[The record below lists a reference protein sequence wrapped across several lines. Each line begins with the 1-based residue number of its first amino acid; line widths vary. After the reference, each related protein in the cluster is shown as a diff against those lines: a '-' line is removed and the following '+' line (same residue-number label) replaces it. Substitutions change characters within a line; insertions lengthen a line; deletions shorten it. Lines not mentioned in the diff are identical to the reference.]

1 MESAVSLNK
10 EEVILLSDH
19 EGAHDRLASDGR
31 NFAVTW
37 VHASLVCGIYTA
49 FSAIISAASIATA
62 SLKSPISGG
71 RTPRA
76 SHTPDRL
83 RAGLR
88 AGHGDDAAKEGV
100 SIDIFDAL
108 MSGDVA
114 AVKEYVNAGGDCS
127 VRDSIGESV

>member
-1 MESAVSLNK
+1 MKVLMIGSLLMAG
-10 EEVILLSDH
+10 ILLLLGCTLPSC
-19 EGAHDRLASDGR
+19 A
-31 NFAVTW
+31 
-37 VHASLVCGIYTA
+37 A
-49 FSAIISAASIATA
+49 FILPSARSISAASIATA